1 MCILSQRPES
11 CITSQLESKGRARGE
26 WGEIEVRKDLT
37 EGTLGSSDP
46 TSQTKEEHPA

>member
-1 MCILSQRPES
+1 MSDLLVGFCLAFHREA
-11 CITSQLESKGRARGE
+11 KRGAYSH
-26 WGEIEVRKDLT
+26 T